1 MKKTGIEQLQEFRQS
16 IHNLCLQRADA
27 LCDVIDGAITAGL
40 VPSFAYLSLQ
50 AVHQRGHGSL
60 YAALAK
66 GRMDVSGIQK
76 LVLETLPKSEQP
88 VYAIDT
94 STYIRSDA
102 ETSPERG
109 IYYHTSRHSAGKPV
123 VAGWS
128 YSWCAQLGESSSS
141 WTSPVD
147 VSRVPLDL
155 DAHEIAGRQ
164 MRAVIASS
172 PPAVTPLFAFDAG
185 YDPTRLAEQINEDEA
200 AILVRLRRNRC
211 FYFDPPQPVKTGPGR
226 PSRHGA
232 KFVCSDPSTWP
243 LPELEHHEDDAG
255 YGLVRVRAWAK
266 LHPRVQN
273 HPGRGTRKTK
283 PVIRGTLIL
292 LEVTKLPRETRKPR
306 CFWLWWQGPHNPDL
320 AFVWRAYVRRFDLE
334 HTFRFMKTT
343 LNWQT
348 PRLRHPQQADVW
360 SWLVLLAFTQ
370 LRLAR
375 GIVED
380 VKLPWQQPQDQ
391 QRMTPSRVRR
401 GFIELLPVLS
411 TPASL
416 PKSCGR
422 SPGRPKGSV
431 SGRAMRFPARQRRT
445 SNAKHLHH
453 PPQNLY
459 SKIPNS

>member
-1 MKKTGIEQLQEFRQS
+1 MEKTGVKRLREFRQEV
-16 IHNLCLQRADA
+16 HNLCSHRADA
-27 LCDVIDGAITAGL
+27 LCDVVDGAITAGL

-50 AVHQRGHGSL
+50 ATHQRGHGSL

-66 GRMDVSGIQK
+66 GRMDVEGTRR
-76 LVLETLPKSEQP
+76 LVASTLPNMERP

-109 IYYHTSRHSAGKPV
+109 IYYHSSRHSAGKPV

-128 YSWCAQLGESSSS
+128 YSWCAQLGETSSS

-147 VSRVPLDL
+147 VSRVPLEL
-155 DAHEIAGRQ
+155 DAHEIAGMQ
-164 MRAVIASS
+164 MRAVRAFL
-172 PPAVTPLFAFDAG
+172 PPETTPLFAFDAG
-185 YDPTRLAEQINEDEA
+185 YDPTRLGEQISEDQA

-211 FYFDPPQPVKTGPGR
+211 FYFDPPQPIRGGPGR

-232 KFVCSDPSTWP
+232 KFACNNPSTWP
-243 LPELEHHEDDAG
+243 TTELEHHEADEG
-255 YGLVRVRAWAK
+255 YGNVSVRAWAR

-273 HPGRGTRKTK
+273 HRGRGTRKTK

-292 LEVTKLPRETRKPR
+292 LEVAKLPRETREPR
-306 CFWLWWQGPHNPDL
+306 AFWLWWQGSGNPDL

-334 HTFRFMKTT
+334 HTFRFLKTT

-348 PRLRHPQQADVW
+348 PRPRHPEQADLW

-375 GIVED
+375 VIVAD
-380 VKLPWQQPQDQ
+380 MRLPWQQPQ
-391 QRMTPSRVRR
+391 QRRKMTPSRVRR
-401 GFIELLPVLS
+401 GFIELLLVLG
-411 TPASL
+411 TPASV
-416 PKSCGR
+416 PKSCGK
-422 SPGRPKGSV
+422 SPGRPEGSV
-431 SGRAMRFPARQRRT
+431 SGKATRFPARQRRT
-445 SNAKHLHH
+445 GNAKHLQK
-453 PPQNLY
+453 PPENLY
-459 SKIPNS
+459 PKTSTG